1 MTEGVLPGIMNL
13 DTGELRRFQMAPPDL
28 GYGVEVHYDK
38 VATLGSDF
46 EYLHYKNTSS
56 LTFDTIEARY
66 SLLME
71 VAGAQSRGARLTASD
86 LDAIREDFDSHKRFM
101 LSLCY
106 PRGKQNDVIKRSPPF
121 VLFLWPKLVAI
132 KAKVVGKLSI
142 KDTNFTASGSSMEF
156 TVSIPLT
163 EARTYRLTS
172 SDIYRQ
178 GLLRESTA

>member
-1 MTEGVLPGIMNL
+1 MTEGVQPGIMNL

-46 EYLHYKNTSS
+46 EYLHYRNTSS
-56 LTFDTIEARY
+56 LAFDPIEVRY
-66 SLLME
+66 NRLME
-71 VAGAQSRGARLTASD
+71 IAGAQSRGARLTRSD
-86 LDAIREDFDSHKRFM
+86 LDSIREDFESHKRFF

-106 PRGKQNDVIKRSPPF
+106 PRGKQNDIIKRSPPF
-121 VLFLWPKLVAI
+121 VLFLWPKLIAI

-142 KDTNFTASGSSMEF
+142 KDTLFASDGSVMEY
-156 TVSIPLT
+156 TVSVPLT

-172 SDIYRQ
+172 SDVYRQ
-178 GLLRESTA
+178 GLMRESTA